1 MSWRPG
7 LDPGPAGEP
16 TALPRPIAGQ
26 KGGKG
31 QDKGTREERK
41 RDGRGEKKIGRGKEG
56 RGREMKTEE
65 GREKVW
71 VFRQLQLID
80 TPVSVRPPTEARL
93 AMIRKDQAIHVYFGR
108 PRMK

>member
-1 MSWRPG
+1 
-7 LDPGPAGEP
+7 
-16 TALPRPIAGQ
+16 
-26 KGGKG
+26 
-31 QDKGTREERK
+31 
-41 RDGRGEKKIGRGKEG
+41 
-56 RGREMKTEE
+56 MKTEE